1 MEFTVEERLATLA
14 LLPPEGSLVTMK
26 IIHDLRQALAFSEEE
41 LAVLQFQQN
50 NDQLTWQNGVG
61 LKEVEVGP
69 QAVKVVRDLLKKLD
83 EDEKIREAHLS
94 LVEKFG
100 YVG

>member
-50 NDQLTWQNGVG
+50 NDQLMWQNGVG
-61 LKEVEVGP
+61 MKEVEVGP